1 MNPAAAGRAKARYDT
16 QRDSIKAL
24 HKVGEGAFSEVF
36 VGHYVG
42 RPDEHIAIK
51 QLKLGHTAAA
61 ANNNNGSADSQQR
74 ARAERH
80 NIGVD
85 ASLLWE
91 LECMDLVHPNLIA
104 FHSVTLKFPPPSL
117 LIYMPYLPHDLK
129 HHTWSFARR
138 GGFPADRVVAVFRQ
152 VLSGVLC
159 LHRNGVVHRD
169 LKPQNIMVACD
180 EGSGGGG
187 STGAFRYSVRVID
200 FGWARRYGGPQASAM
215 CSDGVAGTPAYRGPE
230 ALTQDARG
238 ALGPP
243 FDVFALGCTLHE
255 LLSGRVML
263 RFKVDKDECRRE
275 VEAQAA
281 PGGQFAFH
289 GYTVALRAL
298 AGVIGYPR
306 GTFPPACHAGHAAFR
321 TRVDGGEEGVGDFC
335 RTKLGER
342 LRTAAQREAGP
353 PMHESCAARDDLW
366 TLAGEMVQ
374 WAEAERPTAAEAL
387 ASFGG
392 EEEAAGHANAMCGAE
407 EGRRA
412 AAAAAVKSPPPAP
425 TPRVPNLEATMKALK
440 KSVPS
445 DAQLIRMIRGG
456 GSSGSTRG
464 DSGDSGKRRR
474 IEDGDD
480 ACKTAD
486 DEAAAPP

>member
-1 MNPAAAGRAKARYDT
+1 MNPAAAGRAKARYDS

-51 QLKLGHTAAA
+51 QLKLCHAA
-61 ANNNNGSADSQQR
+61 ANNDNNNGSADPQQQ

-80 NIGVD
+80 NLGVD

-117 LIYMPYLPHDLK
+117 LMYMPYLPHDLK
-129 HHTWSFARR
+129 HHTWPFARR

-180 EGSGGGG
+180 EGSG
-187 STGAFRYSVRVID
+187 GAFRYSVRVID

-243 FDVFALGCTLHE
+243 FDVFALGCTLYE

-263 RFKVDKDECRRE
+263 RFKVDKNECRRE
-275 VEAQAA
+275 LEAQAA
-281 PGGQFAFH
+281 PGGPFAFH
-289 GYTVALRAL
+289 GYAAALEAL
-298 AGVIGYPR
+298 AGVIGHPR
-306 GTFPPACHAGHAAFR
+306 DAYPPASHAGHAAFR
-321 TRVDGGEEGVGDFC
+321 TRVGGKGGGGEGFGDFC
-335 RTKLGER
+335 RGKLGER
-342 LRTAAQREAGP
+342 LRAAAQQEAGP
-353 PMHESCAARDDLW
+353 PMHESCAARDELW

-387 ASFGG
+387 ASVGG
-392 EEEAAGHANAMCGAE
+392 EEAGPAAGRADVTERGAE
-407 EGRRA
+407 EGRRATAAA

-425 TPRVPNLEATMKALK
+425 TPRVPNLEATLKALK

-445 DAQLIRMIRGG
+445 DAQLVRMIRGG
-456 GSSGSTRG
+456 GNSGGGGGGDTHSS
-464 DSGDSGKRRR
+464 KRRR

-480 ACKTAD
+480 ISED
-486 DEAAAPP
+486 SW